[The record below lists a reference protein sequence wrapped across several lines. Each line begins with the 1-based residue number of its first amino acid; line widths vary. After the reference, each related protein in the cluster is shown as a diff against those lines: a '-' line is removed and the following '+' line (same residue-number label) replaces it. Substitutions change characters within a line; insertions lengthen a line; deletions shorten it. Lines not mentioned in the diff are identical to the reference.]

1 MDSND
6 NVGIKDRSMVWNT
19 DLMEAMELENLLIN
33 AAITMHGA
41 EQRTESRGAHAREDF
56 TERNDKEW
64 IRHTLGYFDH
74 AASGKVSKP
83 LIITRRTCLLTL
95 RSRLNT
101 PLSFCLFKRSLAGS
115 LFCVLSIKNI
125 CRLSLRVT

>member
-1 MDSND
+1 MLYFSVQETLKEGCDKID
-6 NVGIKDRSMVWNT
+6 NIVGTFDDVGIKDRSLVWNT

-56 TERNDKEW
+56 SERNDKEW

-74 AASGKVSKP
+74 SAANKVHISSP
-83 LIITRRTCLLTL
+83 LALQAFHDPDHH
-95 RSRLNT
+95 RSVK
-101 PLSFCLFKRSLAGS
+101 SISLQTAS
-115 LFCVLSIKNI
+115 
-125 CRLSLRVT
+125 